1 MADRDVLVVGGGPAG
16 AAAGVFLGRADLDAL
31 VCDAGRS
38 SLDRCAHLENYLG
51 FPAGI
56 DVPTFR
62 DLSRAHLAES
72 GCECAELHVT
82 SVTRSAADED
92 DESDASD
99 EPFRVEFED
108 REATT
113 AARVLAATKHGAEYL
128 RPLDDGDLFSDR
140 DHWLVEADAD
150 GRTAVSGVYAAGP
163 LTGTVDQAIVAA
175 GYGATAAVALI
186 EDRLVAERDYPRALA
201 SQYWDWVRRASEL
214 TDDRDEQIAA
224 WVRETIPDDAHPGEE
239 TVSRVV
245 ADVLAH
251 DREQFVSESERR
263 DRAERGRERL
273 GELLFD

>member
-72 GCECAELHVT
+72 GCEFVESHVT
-82 SVTRSAADED
+82 AVRRDG
-92 DESDASD
+92 DES
-99 EPFRVEFED
+99 FRVEFED

-113 AARVLAATKHGAEYL
+113 AARVLAATKYGAAYL

-140 DHWLVEADAD
+140 DHRLVEADAD
-150 GRTAVSGVYAAGP
+150 GRTAVSGAYAAGP

-175 GYGATAAVALI
+175 GHGATAAVALV
-186 EDRLVAERDYPRALA
+186 EDLLVADRGYPRALA
-201 SQYWDWVRRASEL
+201 ARYWDWVRRASEL
-214 TDDRDEQIAA
+214 TDDRDERIGE
-224 WVRETIPDDAHPGEE
+224 WVRETIPDDANPGEE
-239 TVSRVV
+239 TVARVV
-245 ADVLAH
+245 ADVQAH
-251 DREQFVSESERR
+251 DREQFVAESERR
-263 DRAERGRERL
+263 KRAERGRERL
-273 GELLFD
+273 DELLFD